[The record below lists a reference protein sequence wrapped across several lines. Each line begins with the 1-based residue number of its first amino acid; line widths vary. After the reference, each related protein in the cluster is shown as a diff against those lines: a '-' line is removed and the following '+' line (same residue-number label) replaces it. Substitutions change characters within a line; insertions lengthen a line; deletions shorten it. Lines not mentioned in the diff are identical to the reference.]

1 MISMNKF
8 LNDGSKSASS
18 VSQNSVNLIN
28 TEAKDLRGKIQK
40 DEHILEANAISS
52 NKSFPEPDREDS
64 QIKKLA
70 STCPAVEKP
79 VKRDSEVKSRRKRIL
94 RRIAKGKLVEKGLL
108 RDPPKSLE
116 TRLAQ
121 SVEMSSDSPMKFSF
135 RGKIH
140 ELEIEMI
147 LIGSWVTKSQKQPLA
162 LPRNFIFK
170 IFFFSFRKYVGNF

>member
-1 MISMNKF
+1 MNKF
-8 LNDGSKSASS
+8 LNDGAKSAPSA
-18 VSQNSVNLIN
+18 SQKCVNLIN
-28 TEAKDLRGKIQK
+28 TEAKDLREKIQT
-40 DEHILEANAISS
+40 DEHILEANAITSS
-52 NKSFPEPDREDS
+52 KGLPEPNRDES
-64 QIKKLA
+64 QIQKSA
-70 STCPAVEKP
+70 STSSSVKKP

-147 LIGSWVTKSQKQPLA
+147 LIGSWVTESQK
-162 LPRNFIFK
+162 
-170 IFFFSFRKYVGNF
+170 

>member
-8 LNDGSKSASS
+8 LNDGAKSASS
-18 VSQNSVNLIN
+18 VSQNCVNLIN
-28 TEAKDLRGKIQK
+28 TEAKDLREKIQN
-40 DEHILEANAISS
+40 DEVILEAKAISS
-52 NKSFPEPDREDS
+52 SKSLPEPDREES
-64 QIKKLA
+64 QIEK
-70 STCPAVEKP
+70 SECTSPSVEKP

-94 RRIAKGKLVEKGLL
+94 RRIAKGKLVEKGVL

-140 ELEIEMI
+140 KLEIEMI
-147 LIGSWVTKSQKQPLA
+147 LIGSWVTKSQ
-162 LPRNFIFK
+162 R
-170 IFFFSFRKYVGNF
+170 